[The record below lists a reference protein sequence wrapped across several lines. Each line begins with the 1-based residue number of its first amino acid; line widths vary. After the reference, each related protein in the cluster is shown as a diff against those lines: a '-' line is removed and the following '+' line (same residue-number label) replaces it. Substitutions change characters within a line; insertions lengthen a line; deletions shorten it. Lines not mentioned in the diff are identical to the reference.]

1 MSETAPIVVFDGY
14 CSLCNGTVDF
24 ILRYDTKEEFLFSAN
39 QHEAGK
45 ELLIQHG
52 IEPEDETT
60 VFLIEDGQL
69 YQRSTAALRIARRL
83 GFPFALAWVFM
94 LVPSFIRDAVY
105 KVIARNRYRWFGKR
119 DSCRLPTPAER
130 ARFLI

>member
-1 MSETAPIVVFDGY
+1 
-14 CSLCNGTVDF
+14 
-24 ILRYDTKEEFLFSAN
+24 
-39 QHEAGK
+39 
-45 ELLIQHG
+45 
-52 IEPEDETT
+52 
-60 VFLIEDGQL
+60 
-69 YQRSTAALRIARRL
+69 RRL

-94 LVPSFIRDAVY
+94 LVPGFIRDAVY